1 MNQLYR
7 DGRRRVPSKLI
18 RRNNASSITLLLLLL
33 CVLSPAMLYAGEER
47 VGIQVL
53 SKHFR
58 QMREKG
64 GGQVLC
70 TFPPE
75 SRLQV
80 EGAGS
85 SIPVQRLQLSFHR
98 GWHVTMDDV
107 PVGLPVECEIE
118 APSGEEAFTL
128 NLEDIKR
135 TYPLPLYLSL
145 DKNEEPVTVVYEDA
159 TRYASDSARAEYGN
173 RPARHREA
181 LAALAHVILARCRY
195 IQDNHPGHPYR
206 FCDLTHCQV
215 YRGRTGM
222 PSLLHEDRW
231 YIDHQNL
238 AGPLLFHSRCGGHT
252 MDMGV
257 FGAGDRGFPPVKDI
271 LYRTGMVLCHAGD
284 NGWTRMLSPAQV
296 VDILDDEKLSRPPS
310 SVEYDSGVG
319 AVLVKGDSGVR
330 TLAPETFR
338 LKINRVMGWNF
349 LKSNN
354 YRLEMAERDDGPVLR
369 FAGRG
374 LGHNV
379 GLCQHGALALAEMG
393 YSRYEILEHY
403 YRGITLNAMEGGR
416 AGSPYLYFLT
426 FDTRSGEV
434 TGQSHPAMLERVV
447 PPGSL
452 WKIIMGLYL
461 VAHRP
466 DLVEGYHI
474 TCGGRGD
481 DQSILSDGCWKP
493 EGHGR
498 MDLFTALSHS
508 CNMYF
513 ASLAGEISF
522 NDFNRFYSALC
533 ERLGLLYSFPAVKG
547 NPEWSRRCAGLDF
560 QVSMRMGDLVKVAML
575 VSNASSENEQ
585 VNRLKQEISPGGL
598 AMLRRALAETFTM
611 GTAAPPVHTAG
622 PKCNWEIPVRL
633 TSDMREL
640 PVDEGLWGKTST
652 VIDGTNLPLGYG
664 MFLGGK
670 DESGI
675 LVILRKGN
683 GHLAAQWGRLIL
695 ADRLGECFFHR

>member
-1 MNQLYR
+1 MNQPYR
-7 DGRRRVPSKLI
+7 DGRRRVPSKLT
-18 RRNNASSITLLLLLL
+18 RRNNTSSITRVLLLL
-33 CVLSPAMLYAGEER
+33 CVLSPASVFAGEER

-58 QMREKG
+58 EMREEG
-64 GGQVLC
+64 RGQVVC

-75 SRLQV
+75 CRLQV

-107 PVGLPVECEIE
+107 PVGLPVQCEIE
-118 APSGEEAFTL
+118 APPGRQSFAL
-128 NLEDIKR
+128 KLEGAKR

-145 DKNEEPVTVVYEDA
+145 DKNEDPVTVVYEDA

-173 RPARHREA
+173 RPAMHREA

-222 PSLLHEDRW
+222 PSLVHEDRW
-231 YIDHQNL
+231 YIDHQHL

-257 FGAGDRGFPPVKDI
+257 FGAEERGFLPVNDI

-284 NGWTRMLSPAQV
+284 NGWTRMLSPVQV
-296 VDILDDEKLSRPPS
+296 RDIMDDEKLSRPPP
-310 SVEYDSGVG
+310 SVEYDSGVP
-319 AVLVKGDSGVR
+319 VVMMKGDSGSL

-354 YRLEMAERDDGPVLR
+354 YRLEMVYGDDGPALR
-369 FAGRG
+369 FSGRG

-393 YSRYEILEHY
+393 YSRYEILTHY
-403 YRGITLNAMEGGR
+403 YRGLSLKAVEGEM
-416 AGSPYLYFLT
+416 AGSPNLSYMI
-426 FDTRSGEV
+426 FDMRSGRV
-434 TGQSHPAMLERVV
+434 TGQSHPAMVERVV

-452 WKIIMGLYL
+452 WKIIMGFYL
-461 VAHRP
+461 VIHRP
-466 DLVEGYHI
+466 DLVDGYHF
-474 TCGGRGD
+474 TCGARGD
-481 DQSILSDGCWKP
+481 AQSILSDGCWKP

-498 MDLFTALSHS
+498 MSLFPALSHS

-522 NDFNRFYSALC
+522 DDFNSFYAALC
-533 ERLGLLYSFPAVKG
+533 QRLGLLHAFSAVKG
-547 NPEWSRRCAGLDF
+547 RAEWARRCAGLDF
-560 QVSMRMGDLVKVAML
+560 QVSMRLGDLVKIAML
-575 VSNASSENEQ
+575 VSGVSTSNDG
-585 VNRLKQEISPGGL
+585 VNRLREEIDREGL
-598 AMLRRALAETFTM
+598 VRIRRALAATFTE
-611 GTAAPPVHTAG
+611 GTAALPVHPAG
-622 PKCNWEIPVRL
+622 PECNWKDPVGL
-633 TSDMREL
+633 TSDMQQQ
-640 PVDEGLWGKTST
+640 PVDAGLWGKTST

-670 DESGI
+670 DERGI
-675 LVILRKGN
+675 IVILRKGN

-695 ADRLGECFFHR
+695 TDRLGE

>member
-1 MNQLYR
+1 MNQPYR
-7 DGRRRVPSKLI
+7 DGRRRVPSKLT
-18 RRNNASSITLLLLLL
+18 RRNNTRGSITRLLLLL
-33 CVLSPAMLYAGEER
+33 CVLSPAILFAGEEM
-47 VGIQVL
+47 VGVQVL
-53 SKHFR
+53 SKHYR
-58 QMREKG
+58 QMREEG
-64 GGQVLC
+64 RGQVVC
-70 TFPPE
+70 TFPAE
-75 SRLQV
+75 SRLQG

-85 SIPVQRLQLSFHR
+85 NIPVQRLQLSFHR

-107 PVGLPVECEIE
+107 PVRLPFECKIE
-118 APSGEEAFTL
+118 APPGAEAFSL
-128 NLEDIKR
+128 NIEGEKR

-145 DKNEEPVTVVYEDA
+145 DKNNDPVTVVYEDA
-159 TRYASDSARAEYGN
+159 MRYATDSARAEYGN
-173 RPARHREA
+173 RPAKHREA

-222 PSLLHEDRW
+222 PSLVHEDSW
-231 YIDHQNL
+231 YIDHQHL

-257 FGAGDRGFPPVKDI
+257 FGAKERGFLPVKDI

-284 NGWTRMLSPAQV
+284 NGWTRMLSPVQV
-296 VDILDDEKLSRPPS
+296 GDILDDEKLSRPPS
-310 SVEYDSGVG
+310 SVEYDSGVP
-319 AVLVKGDSGVR
+319 VVIVKGDSAAL

-354 YRLEMAERDDGPVLR
+354 YRLEMVDRDDGPLLC
-369 FAGRG
+369 FSGRG

-403 YRGITLNAMEGGR
+403 YRGISLRAVEGESV
-416 AGSPYLYFLT
+416 GSPNLSYMT
-426 FDTRSGEV
+426 FDMRSGRV
-434 TGQSHPAMLERVV
+434 TGQSNPAMVERVV

-461 VAHRP
+461 VVHRP
-466 DLVEGYHI
+466 DLAEGYHF
-474 TCGGRGD
+474 TCGGRGEN
-481 DQSILSDGCWKP
+481 QSILSDGCWKP

-498 MDLFTALSHS
+498 MSLFPALSHS

-513 ASLAGEISF
+513 ASLADEISY
-522 NDFNRFYSALC
+522 NDFNRFYRALC
-533 ERLGLLYSFPAVKG
+533 ERLGLLHAFPPVKG
-547 NPEWSRRCAGLDF
+547 RREWSRRCAGLDF
-560 QVSMRMGDLVKVAML
+560 QVSMRVGDLVKVAML
-575 VSNASSENEQ
+575 VSGVSTENDQ
-585 VNRLKQEISPGGL
+585 VNRMKQEINPERLS
-598 AMLRRALAETFTM
+598 MLRRALTETFTM
-611 GTAAPPVHTAG
+611 GTAALPVHPVG
-622 PKCNWEIPVRL
+622 PECNWKTPVGL
-633 TSDMREL
+633 TRDMQQQ
-640 PVDEGLWGKTST
+640 PVDAGMWGKTST

-670 DESGI
+670 DERGI
-675 LVILRKGN
+675 IVILRKGN

-695 ADRLGECFFHR
+695 TGSLGE